1 MLAKMWRN
9 WNTSALVVRMKYGA
23 AAVEN
28 GLVVLQKVKNTITVQ
43 SRNFTPRY
51 MLRITENKDLETCTS
66 VFMAAPFMLSEKR
79 QQPKSPS
86 TDEQISKM

>member
-1 MLAKMWRN
+1 
-9 WNTSALVVRMKYGA
+9 MKYGA

-43 SRNFTPRY
+43 SRNFTPRS